1 MIGVNVGKEEFKTF
15 IEHLTA
21 GITKAVKNVIEDYFR
36 KGQPVVVMQN
46 GKLSE
51 LYPPKKQS

>member
-1 MIGVNVGKEEFKTF
+1 MGKEEFNTF
-15 IEHLTA
+15 TERLTA
-21 GITKAVKNVIEDYFR
+21 AITKAVKNAIEDHFR

-46 GKLSE
+46 GKLTK